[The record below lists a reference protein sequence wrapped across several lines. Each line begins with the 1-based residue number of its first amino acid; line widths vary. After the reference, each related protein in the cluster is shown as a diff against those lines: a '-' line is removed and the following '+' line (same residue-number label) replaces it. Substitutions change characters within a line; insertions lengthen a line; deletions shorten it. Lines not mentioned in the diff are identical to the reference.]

1 MNFILTPKVFGLPG
15 DSKPFKYPVSFELGT
30 MFKILPERTLEY
42 VWGQDSNKGMKD
54 ALIRNLTATLG
65 LNPTPQ
71 VIKPLVEVVANYN
84 MFTGNSIV
92 NPYILDRAPRDQYGA
107 STSELARVLGDSLN
121 ISPLKIDHFI
131 AGYTGPLGASANLAM
146 SAILREF
153 TGAPE
158 PAMREI
164 ERSIL
169 NPLGRETLLS
179 SEPTGTLNQYYD
191 LKAAIDEVYKGV
203 KLKPQRKVSL
213 QDADLLRYRKYIYSI
228 DKKIKELNQTA
239 RIVNDS
245 GISSLEKRNFIRT
258 ITIQKNA
265 LTAKI
270 PAIEKEIY
278 G

>member
-1 MNFILTPKVFGLPG
+1 
-15 DSKPFKYPVSFELGT
+15 
-30 MFKILPERTLEY
+30 
-42 VWGQDSNKGMKD
+42 
-54 ALIRNLTATLG
+54 
-65 LNPTPQ
+65 
-71 VIKPLVEVVANYN
+71 
-84 MFTGNSIV
+84 
-92 NPYILDRAPRDQYGA
+92 
-107 STSELARVLGDSLN
+107 
-121 ISPLKIDHFI
+121 
-131 AGYTGPLGASANLAM
+131 M

-179 SEPTGTLNQYYD
+179 SEPSGTLNQYYD

-203 KLKPQRKVSL
+203 KLKPQRKGSL
-213 QDADLLRYRKYIYSI
+213 QDADLLRYRDYIYSI
-228 DKKIKELNQTA
+228 DKEIKELTQQEG
-239 RIVNDS
+239 IVKDS
-245 GISSLEKRNFIRT
+245 GISSREKRNFIRT